1 VEHWAGGWVGTD
13 PTNRIWA
20 DDRHVI
26 VARGRDYSDVPPL
39 KGLYYGAPL
48 QHARGD
54 GRRDAARLGMPCCAL
69 PPGALACADR
79 PAVAHIDLEG
89 EAVMKKILIAVAAA
103 AGSVLAILKLRS
115 NKSEQ
120 KLWAEATDSV
130 PPSPTPPS
138 EG

>member
-1 VEHWAGGWVGTD
+1 
-13 PTNRIWA
+13 
-20 DDRHVI
+20 
-26 VARGRDYSDVPPL
+26 
-39 KGLYYGAPL
+39 
-48 QHARGD
+48 
-54 GRRDAARLGMPCCAL
+54 MPCCAL